1 MVPSGR
7 PLIVIGYKYN
17 ARRVLYFI
25 VTENAGITKTS
36 IPYLSKYS
44 EKFTNVAI
52 NPVSCP
58 LVISKTFLML
68 MRLTP
73 TTNKDILIWHW
84 RSGGL
89 LSVVGCGYILQLLW
103 EQLLLIVGNCFV
115 VGLRET
121 TMTN

>member
-1 MVPSGR
+1 MVPRDR
-7 PLIVIGYKYN
+7 PLIAISCKYN
-17 ARRVLYFI
+17 ARKFLSFI
-25 VTENAGITKTS
+25 VKDNAGITETG
-36 IPYLSKYS
+36 ITYLSKYS

-58 LVISKTFLML
+58 LVISKIFLML

-89 LSVVGCGYILQLLW
+89 LSVVVCGYVPQLIW
-103 EQLLLIVGNCFV
+103 
-115 VGLRET
+115 
-121 TMTN
+121 